1 MPELSA
7 MATLDTEDMR
17 VLTRS
22 ALGPGVGESSSEAE
36 QEARNFSRT
45 SYVIEDPEDDVDDE
59 ITAVFNDETEE
70 AMTRSD
76 MQAMFDDVAIK
87 QVCQLYFIY
96 LGKLRVIGHSR
107 LSAQITIYN
116 FTMTFHIIQQIIL
129 FSEIFIQKVLHV
141 RN

>member
-1 MPELSA
+1 MLELSA

-76 MQAMFDDVAIK
+76 MQAMFDDVQNDEHNFQSSCLAPSH
-87 QVCQLYFIY
+87 LP
-96 LGKLRVIGHSR
+96 L
-107 LSAQITIYN
+107 LSAQHG
-116 FTMTFHIIQQIIL
+116 M
-129 FSEIFIQKVLHV
+129 S

>member
-1 MPELSA
+1 MILDPGLQQVAGGGYSDVWGVQVSCVPELSA

-59 ITAVFNDETEE
+59 ITAVFNDETE

-76 MQAMFDDVAIK
+76 MQEM
-87 QVCQLYFIY
+87 
-96 LGKLRVIGHSR
+96 
-107 LSAQITIYN
+107 
-116 FTMTFHIIQQIIL
+116 
-129 FSEIFIQKVLHV
+129 
-141 RN
+141 